1 MGLHSK
7 KMIMAFFVAAAA
19 LALSGGLRAQQAKVE
34 PIDTKKLYQEIAGD
48 YEFTVDTQSLLV
60 NFFEKDGKLFGAPPG
75 ENAEEILPVKDS
87 PLKCEVTVS
96 TNGQYYQLQFVR
108 NENKIIDKCLMNAM
122 GMEIV
127 GLKLKK

>member
-1 MGLHSK
+1 MNLHSR
-7 KMIMAFFVAAAA
+7 KMIMAFFTAAV
-19 LALSGGLRAQQAKVE
+19 ALSLGGHLWAQAQKPE

-48 YEFTVDTQSLLV
+48 YEFTMDTQSLLV

-75 ENAEEILPVKDS
+75 DTPEEILPVKDS
-87 PLKCEVTVS
+87 PLKFEVTVS